1 MYLILR
7 EVNSTLPKQI
17 SLAEYSLY
25 SRKDAKVYLEYN
37 LNDTGAGGTQM

>member
-1 MYLILR
+1 MYLILKDI
-7 EVNSTLPKQI
+7 NSTLPKQI

-37 LNDTGAGGTQM
+37 LSGTGVGGTQM